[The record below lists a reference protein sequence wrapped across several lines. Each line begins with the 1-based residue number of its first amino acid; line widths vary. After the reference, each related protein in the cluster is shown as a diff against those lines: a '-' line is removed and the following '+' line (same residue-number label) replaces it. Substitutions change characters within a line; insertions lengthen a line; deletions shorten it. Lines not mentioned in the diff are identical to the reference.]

1 MAKLAKYLL
10 ITSGMLLLFY
20 FGGVVENNGTSTLL
34 SLLANPSNI
43 GNTGVLSKVA
53 FGAIVAAL
61 GITGIVVLGN
71 YFQRPDLLIL
81 GGVALLFFD
90 LILGMLEI
98 YNKIISINPDYTIF
112 AVLLFAPILVLLF
125 MAIIDWWRAYPD

>member
-43 GNTGVLSKVA
+43 GNMGVLSKVA

-90 LILGMLEI
+90 LVLGMLEI

>member
-43 GNTGVLSKVA
+43 GNAGVLSKVA

-61 GITGIVVLGN
+61 AITGIVVLGN

>member
-43 GNTGVLSKVA
+43 GNAGVLSKVA

-90 LILGMLEI
+90 LVLGMLEI

>member
-34 SLLANPSNI
+34 NLLINPSNI
-43 GNTGVLSKVA
+43 GNAGVLSKVA

-61 GITGIVVLGN
+61 AITGIVVLGN